1 MISIPFVY
9 KVHTIRDGR
18 SYCTR
23 IVNVT
28 QAEGKGICFT
38 CTCSFKTDETSTLEV
53 QEHVDVWDK
62 YKDVLEG
69 KMPED
74 FAEAPGMDV
83 PFYREML
90 EKEPHQNEKFPGLQN
105 HKVDMKAYNEHLAP
119 LDRRQLIFYRPIGEL
134 PDDPNLHMCAHL
146 YASDRN
152 SLFIVANH
160 LEVAGSYSQ
169 MGSLAHTVIFHA
181 PYEQLKFKP
190 ATVSIGPQGNWYVK
204 EDWTTRV
211 SVGRAMYHSH
221 VFAPD
226 GTHIATLM
234 QDGMLRVGS
243 KPKEASR
250 L

>member
-1 MISIPFVY
+1 MPFVY

-38 CTCSFKTDETSTLEV
+38 CTCSFKTDETSPLDV
-53 QEHVDVWDK
+53 QEHVDIWK
-62 YKDVLEG
+62 RYKAVLAG
-69 KMPED
+69 KTPED
-74 FAEAPGMDV
+74 FPEAPGMDV
-83 PFYREML
+83 PFYRKML
-90 EKEPHQNEKFPGLQN
+90 EKEPHRNEKFPGLQN
-105 HKVDMKAYNEHLAP
+105 HKADMRAYNHDKAP
-119 LDRRQLIFYRPIGEL
+119 LDRRQLIFYRPLGEL
-134 PDDPNLHMCAHL
+134 PDDPNIHMCAHL

-152 SLFIVANH
+152 SLYIVANH
-160 LEVAGSYSQ
+160 LEVSDSFTQ
-169 MGSLAHTVIFHA
+169 MGSLAHTVISHA
-181 PYEQLKFKP
+181 PYEQLRFKP
-190 ATVSIGPQGNWYVK
+190 AVPDNGPQGNWYVK

-221 VFAPD
+221 VWSPD

-234 QDGMLRVGS
+234 QDGMLRVGE
-243 KPKEASR
+243 KPKDASK